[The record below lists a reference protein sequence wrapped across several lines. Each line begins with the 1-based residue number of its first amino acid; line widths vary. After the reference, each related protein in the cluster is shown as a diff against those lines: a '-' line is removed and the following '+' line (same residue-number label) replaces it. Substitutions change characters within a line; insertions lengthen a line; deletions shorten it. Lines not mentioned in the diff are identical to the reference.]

1 MLTVLNDL
9 HIGVQRS
16 SGTTPLTQ
24 WKLRQSV
31 IAQANELIREVDS
44 DLMILGDLF
53 DTHFVPFH
61 DWLAAWQILDTW
73 LTRHRDR
80 TLYLVA
86 GNHDLSKTSTTIGSF
101 QALGRVLS
109 EKHFNV
115 VVVLEPQEV
124 PHGYIVP
131 HLPNQA
137 LFDQALS
144 EVPMHSRALFL
155 HCNYDNNF
163 AVQADQ
169 SLNLSADAAEE
180 FTAHGMHIVIGH
192 EHQTRLFG
200 KQIWI
205 PGNQIAT
212 SVSDCMGTDV
222 KRKLIINNSQP
233 HFEPVCPVT
242 NLLTRMDWRELAP
255 VITPFI
261 RVEGTAKSDEAADV
275 VARISKYRSGSD
287 ALVIT
292 NAVKIEVEGGLAEKF
307 AVSLESAKAF
317 DVMAALK
324 QCLTDEEFTIVSE
337 LKRKKGAQQ

>member
-1 MLTVLNDL
+1 MLNVLNDL

-31 IAQANELIREVDS
+31 IAQADEMITEVDT

-73 LTRHRDR
+73 LSRHRDR

-115 VVVLEPQEV
+115 VVVLEPQEI
-124 PHGYIVP
+124 PHGYIIP
-131 HLPNQA
+131 HLPNQD
-137 LFDQALS
+137 LFDQALAQVL
-144 EVPMHSRALFL
+144 EGTPALFL

-163 AVQADQ
+163 AVQSDQ
-169 SLNLSADAAEE
+169 SLNLSADVAEGI
-180 FTAHGMHIVIGH
+180 TANGTHIVIAH

-200 KQIWI
+200 KRIWI

-212 SVSDCMGTDV
+212 SVSDCLGTDK
-222 KRKLIINNSQP
+222 KRKLVVDRGQP
-233 HFEPVCPVT
+233 RFVDVCLIG

-255 VITPFI
+255 ATTPFV
-261 RVEGTAKSDEAADV
+261 RVEGTAKSAEGADV
-275 VARISKYRSGSD
+275 VARISKYRSSSD

-292 NAVKIEVEGGLAEKF
+292 NAVKIEVEGGLTEQF

-324 QCLTDEEFTIVSE
+324 QLLTEEEFAIVSE
-337 LKRKKGAQQ
+337 LKRKKGEQQ

>member
-16 SGTTPLTQ
+16 SGTTPMTQ

-31 IAQANELIREVDS
+31 IAQADELISEVET

-61 DWLAAWQILDTW
+61 DWLAAWQTLDTW
-73 LTRHRDR
+73 LSRHRNR

-115 VVVLEPQEV
+115 FVVLEPQEV
-124 PHGYIVP
+124 PHGYIIP
-131 HLPNQA
+131 HLPNQD

-144 EVPMHSRALFL
+144 QVPDNTAALFL

-163 AVQADQ
+163 AVQSDQ
-169 SLNLSADAAEE
+169 SLNLSAAAAEKLPD
-180 FTAHGMHIVIGH
+180 MHIVIAH
-192 EHQTRLFG
+192 EHQTRLLG
-200 KQIWI
+200 KRIWI

-212 SVSDCMGTDV
+212 SVSDCMGTDK
-222 KRKLIINNSQP
+222 KRKLVIENGQP
-233 HFEPVCPVT
+233 RFVEVCPVD
-242 NLLTRMDWRELAP
+242 NLITRMDWRELAP
-255 VITPFI
+255 VATPFV
-261 RVEGTAKSDEAADV
+261 RVEGMAKSSEGADV

-292 NAVKIEVEGGLAEKF
+292 NAVKIEVEGGLAEQF

-324 QCLTDEEFTIVSE
+324 QLLTEEEFAIVSE